1 MAPTVSAELQGA
13 CRGGLL
19 SYLVRFLHRTE
30 RPGGAQWLPEGSKT
44 FAATSPQHPRQGLS
58 IYTHFA
64 LWLRLH

>member
-1 MAPTVSAELQGA
+1 MTPTVSAELQGA
-13 CRGGLL
+13 GRGGLL

-30 RPGGAQWLPEGSKT
+30 RPGGAQWPPEGNKT
-44 FAATSPQHPRQGLS
+44 PAATSPQRPSQGLS